1 MKHYLKILAL
11 ILTLSNTSAQ
21 DKSNNTAAI
30 FDFDGRGVSQ
40 NEAQSLTSRFRSKFI
55 SIGTYKI
62 VERAMMDNII
72 EEQGLQQSGCTSDE
86 CAVQVGSLLG
96 VQFMISGSIGKLGQT
111 YTIDSKIVSVETG
124 ETILSKQLTYEGELD
139 ALINEMQYMAYLLSE
154 VEPPAEFMKTRK
166 SGEIILDKDIE
177 EISLDELVIPKSS
190 TVAIIDFDARGI
202 STLEAQTLTDRFR
215 TSVVGTGAVIV
226 VERAMMLDIIEEQG
240 LQQSGCTSSECAVEV
255 GALLGVEYM
264 IGGSIGKL
272 GDTFTIDSRLISV
285 ESGASVQVKEIT
297 YQGKV
302 DGLIVEIQVLAY
314 QMFGIQPPKSLI
326 NMRTGGLLTAGLI
339 KVKTKM
345 GSAMRSTLFP
355 GWGQF
360 YSEKKLS
367 GYLWLGGELAVSG
380 LILSSISSFNTLSTE
395 HSELLILY
403 NNAVQDDEIKNYKSA
418 TQAKYDEME
427 SLKSQ
432 SEILITAATAIWL
445 GNIVH
450 AYIVGPRKE
459 DEITYKPNPFSIA
472 YDPKIKGTK
481 LSYSIAL
488 DF

>member
-1 MKHYLKILAL
+1 MQRMINIFPFLLLLSLSVAQNPIQTVAIL
-11 ILTLSNTSAQ
+11 
-21 DKSNNTAAI
+21 
-30 FDFDGRGVSQ
+30 DFEARGVSQ
-40 NEAQSLTSRFRSKFI
+40 NEAESLSSRFRSKFTE
-55 SIGTYKI
+55 IGAYKT
-62 VERAMMDNII
+62 VEQAMMDNII
-72 EEQGLQQSGCTSDE
+72 EEQGLQQTGCTTDE
-86 CAVQVGSLLG
+86 CAVEIGNLMG
-96 VQFMISGSIGKLGQT
+96 VQFMISGSIGKIGQT

-124 ETILSKQLTYEGELD
+124 QTVLSKQLTYEGEID

-154 VEPPAEFMKTRK
+154 VDPPEDFMKNRK
-166 SGEIILDKDIE
+166 SGVIALDSDTE
-177 EISLDELVIPKSS
+177 EISLDELIIPKSS
-190 TVAIIDFDARGI
+190 TVAIIDFDGRGI
-202 STLEAQTLTDRFR
+202 SSLEAQTLTDRFR

-226 VERAMMLDIIEEQG
+226 VERAMMLEIIEEQG
-240 LQQSGCTSSECAVEV
+240 LQQSGCTTSECAVEV
-255 GALLGVEYM
+255 GALLGVQYM

-285 ESGASVQVKEIT
+285 ETGASVQVKEIT

-302 DGLIVEIQVLAY
+302 DGLIIEIGVLAY
-314 QMFGIQPPKSLI
+314 EMFGIQPPKSLI

-345 GSAMRSTLFP
+345 GSAIRSTLFP

-360 YSEKKLS
+360 YSEKKFS
-367 GYLWLGGELAVSG
+367 GYLWLGSELAVSG
-380 LILSSISSFNTLSTE
+380 LIFSSISKFNTLSNE
-395 HSELLILY
+395 HSELLMLY
-403 NNAVQDDEIKNYKSA
+403 NNAVQDDEIKNYKAA
-418 TQAKYDEME
+418 TQEKYDEME

-432 SEILITAATAIWL
+432 SEMLVTAATAIWL